1 MPVQPREEREA
12 NEVGD
17 FPWPVWMTEPFRQT
31 AHRPPDVD
39 VGHDDS
45 GSTTE
50 FYTRAFGR
58 TSASQGISNTLAL
71 RDVTET
77 SLAPAG

>member
-31 AHRPPDVD
+31 AHRPPMW
-39 VGHDDS
+39 
-45 GSTTE
+45 
-50 FYTRAFGR
+50 
-58 TSASQGISNTLAL
+58 TLATMIRAL
-71 RDVTET
+71 LLSSTPERSAVPRLAREYRIRWHYVM
-77 SLAPAG
+77 SLKPA